1 MRPRRRV
8 QSLARAELRALL
20 KGWRL
25 VRLPRQAGQIP
36 AKLSQ
41 PSMQEE
47 QLGSRPGFMPGRSAP
62 KQVFKTRPWVGSASA
77 RIWAEAG
84 FMPSSW
90 LGPPMRPRRW
100 AAT

>member
-1 MRPRRRV
+1 MEIASCKGSLPAPPWMRPRRRV

-47 QLGSRPGFMPGRSAP
+47 QL
-62 KQVFKTRPWVGSASA
+62 
-77 RIWAEAG
+77 
-84 FMPSSW
+84 
-90 LGPPMRPRRW
+90 
-100 AAT
+100 